1 MFGQFQNDLNSINGG
16 RVGYP
21 GYNNNIINT
30 GNNSNNNNISRIAM
44 MQGNSE
50 DVLSEFIPY
59 RGGSDVVGIMSAAN
73 NSGLATQVLQT
84 RNSTA

>member
-16 RVGYP
+16 GVGYA
-21 GYNNNIINT
+21 GYNNSVINA
-30 GNNSNNNNISRIAM
+30 GNNSNISRIAM

-59 RGGSDVVGIMSAAN
+59 RGGSDIVGIMSAAN

>member
-16 RVGYP
+16 GYA

-30 GNNSNNNNISRIAM
+30 GNNNNISRIAM

-59 RGGSDVVGIMSAAN
+59 RGGSDIVGIMSAAN

>member
-16 RVGYP
+16 GVGYA
-21 GYNNNIINT
+21 GHNNNIIINP
-30 GNNSNNNNISRIAM
+30 GSNNNISRIAM

-59 RGGSDVVGIMSAAN
+59 RGSSDIVGIMSAAN
-73 NSGLATQVLQT
+73 NSGFAT
-84 RNSTA
+84 